1 MGRVFISY
9 AHEDREQAQ
18 RVCERLKAIGF
29 DPWID
34 TNTPASR
41 EDISALINGQLND
54 VDAVLVLWSE
64 NSNSSVWVRGEAL
77 KGLEQRKYFGALLTP
92 MSPMVP
98 FNALMAPDISDWSGL
113 ASHTGW
119 NTLVRGL
126 ADASSSSR
134 ANVLA
139 ALEAAQ
145 TSESNETEAAERQA
159 KLAFVG
165 DVADD
170 DADSDLDEGPKYGD
184 VTSLIEAARAHVAS
198 VTRKE
203 LSHAVVQAV
212 LDQEMLRDAVV
223 VVSKSE
229 NVERPAGAT
238 YRIVPTIAEAIAS
251 VTANDLIVIDSGTY
265 EESIQIP
272 ENVRIVGRG
281 SATARPIISG
291 ARNRAAVTFLGSARL
306 ENVVVEARHQHA
318 AVHCERGQPILMNC
332 DVRKFADGRDD
343 WAAMHVAGAAN
354 PIVISTSVA
363 ATGCAALQF
372 VQRSGGQFVGVSVVA
387 MRGVALL
394 VRGRPHLIGCRI
406 EAIGNNA
413 IEVRAAGSP
422 MIEECEILGRG
433 ASVVEVHDS
442 GRPRMRQ
449 SRVSAVRQ
457 LAFDFSDRSAGRFE
471 GNVVSVQTDQD
482 SSAPTERNWTTA
494 FFGKLKSREQAQVV
508 GATRA
513 IQIVRVRGQSR
524 PLFLSNMTADGDV
537 LEQPGSY
544 AQF

>member
-34 TNTPASR
+34 MHTPASR

-77 KGLEQRKYFGALLTP
+77 KGLEQGKYFGALLTP

-126 ADASSSSR
+126 AEASTLSR
-134 ANVLA
+134 AQVLA

-145 TSESNETEAAERQA
+145 ASENSETEAAERQA
-159 KLAFVG
+159 KLAFDNEAADDADADLDDGPRYG
-165 DVADD
+165 DVA
-170 DADSDLDEGPKYGD
+170 
-184 VTSLIEAARAHVAS
+184 SLIEAARAHVAS
-198 VTRKE
+198 VNRKE

-212 LDQEMLRDAVV
+212 LDQEMLRDAKI
-223 VVSKSE
+223 VVSKSS
-229 NVERPAGAT
+229 NVERPTGAN
-238 YRIVPTIAEAIAS
+238 YRIVPTIGEAIAG
-251 VTANDLIVIDSGTY
+251 VAANDLIVVDSGTY

-281 SATARPIISG
+281 SATARPVISG
-291 ARNRAAVTFLGSARL
+291 TGNRAAVAFLGSARL

-318 AVHCERGQPILMNC
+318 AIHCERGQPILMNC
-332 DVRKFADGRDD
+332 DARKFANGRDD
-343 WAAMHVAGAAN
+343 WAAVHVAGAAN
-354 PIVISTSVA
+354 PIMISTSIA
-363 ATGCAALQF
+363 ATGCDALQF
-372 VQRSGGQFVGVSVVA
+372 VARSGGQFVGVSIVA

-394 VRGRPHLIGCRI
+394 VRGRPHLIGCRF

-413 IEVRAAGSP
+413 VEVRGAGSP
-422 MIEECEILGRG
+422 TIEECEILGRG

-442 GRPRMRQ
+442 ARPRMRQ

-471 GNVVSVQTDQD
+471 GNVVSVQTEQD
-482 SSAPTERNWTTA
+482 APAPTERTNWTTA

-513 IQIVRVRGQSR
+513 TQIVRVRGESR
-524 PLFLSNMTADGDV
+524 PLFLSNMTADGAV

-544 AQF
+544 SQF

>member
-1 MGRVFISY
+1 
-9 AHEDREQAQ
+9 
-18 RVCERLKAIGF
+18 
-29 DPWID
+29 
-34 TNTPASR
+34 
-41 EDISALINGQLND
+41 
-54 VDAVLVLWSE
+54 
-64 NSNSSVWVRGEAL
+64 
-77 KGLEQRKYFGALLTP
+77 
-92 MSPMVP
+92 
-98 FNALMAPDISDWSGL
+98 
-113 ASHTGW
+113 
-119 NTLVRGL
+119 
-126 ADASSSSR
+126 
-134 ANVLA
+134 
-139 ALEAAQ
+139 
-145 TSESNETEAAERQA
+145 
-159 KLAFVG
+159 
-165 DVADD
+165 
-170 DADSDLDEGPKYGD
+170 
-184 VTSLIEAARAHVAS
+184 
-198 VTRKE
+198 
-203 LSHAVVQAV
+203 
-212 LDQEMLRDAVV
+212 
-223 VVSKSE
+223 
-229 NVERPAGAT
+229 
-238 YRIVPTIAEAIAS
+238 
-251 VTANDLIVIDSGTY
+251 
-265 EESIQIP
+265 
-272 ENVRIVGRG
+272 
-281 SATARPIISG
+281 
-291 ARNRAAVTFLGSARL
+291 
-306 ENVVVEARHQHA
+306 
-318 AVHCERGQPILMNC
+318 
-332 DVRKFADGRDD
+332 
-343 WAAMHVAGAAN
+343 
-354 PIVISTSVA
+354 
-363 ATGCAALQF
+363 
-372 VQRSGGQFVGVSVVA
+372 